1 LSFDYG
7 KEAFIEIEL
16 FNLAIGRRSTMNE
29 IFRYAANWDGFGQ
42 MELMVIEEVKDRT
55 GCFVDVAEWNGT
67 NMMR

>member
-1 LSFDYG
+1 
-7 KEAFIEIEL
+7 
-16 FNLAIGRRSTMNE
+16 MNE